1 MANTYRLII
10 TLLCFLPSFAYSQA
24 AEVGTIDLAGWIK
37 NPDGVYSRAF
47 SDGNGTRSAS
57 GNTLTSTSVAT
68 VNTSKGL
75 VPFEITKTGS
85 FDIPRIGKAIGKVA
99 IASGPVGL
107 TISTVSL
114 ICELSNICNQA
125 GQWMAE
131 GVDPYP
137 NLPNSYPSS
146 SGKWSGWTTNGQ
158 MTYYPTPET
167 ACGDPERIKQ
177 NCGATGFVF
186 DHIEATTQTTTYK
199 CYCKRSSDNAVFYA
213 SNTNQLTGCSTQY
226 TLSGT
231 DCVKSGVTQPHVA
244 TANDW
249 DSKATTLNDL
259 RFIPELLEK
268 AADLPTGIPTLT
280 PDQKKRLGVD
290 SEPTKDAQ
298 GNITGRQETITEI
311 SAVDAGTSDKPGNVI
326 IKETKTTIKYDTN
339 NTQISTNT
347 STSYTNQPETVKP
360 TGFEIKFD
368 EIGQATI
375 SNYNVPSTF
384 NANSWGT
391 GTCPPDIEISLTNF
405 TFSIP
410 TSPICNFAEMI
421 KPFVLMLASLL
432 GVYIIAGVRGGSK

>member
-1 MANTYRLII
+1 MANTNRLIF
-10 TLLCFLPSFAYSQA
+10 LLCLLPSFSLA
-24 AEVGTIDLAGWIK
+24 AEPGEIDLSGWIK
-37 NPDGVYSRAF
+37 NTDGTYTKAF
-47 SDGNGTRSAS
+47 GDSKV
-57 GNTLTSTSVAT
+57 TLTSPPQGIKTTTTAT

-75 VPFEITKTGS
+75 VPFDISKTGNV
-85 FDIPRIGKAIGKVA
+85 DLNRVGKSVRQLAVLG
-99 IASGPVGL
+99 GPLGLGL
-107 TISTVSL
+107 TALNLV
-114 ICELSNICNQA
+114 CELTTICNQA
-125 GQWMAE
+125 GQWFMQQDPAYSGYPEQTGVQSFCMSAFCAQTMAPTKE
-131 GVDPYP
+131 LACSKG
-137 NLPNSYPSS
+137 SS
-146 SGKWSGWTTNGQ
+146 I
-158 MTYYPTPET
+158 Y
-167 ACGDPERIKQ
+167 
-177 NCGATGFVF
+177 
-186 DHIEATTQTTTYK
+186 ATTVTYNSSTNK
-199 CYCKRSSDNAVFYA
+199 CVGNGVNTDLSTFGSCSTGYTRSGSVCNLNSVSHVPTSSDWDAKQ
-213 SNTNQLTGCSTQY
+213 SLM
-226 TLSGT
+226 
-231 DCVKSGVTQPHVA
+231 
-244 TANDW
+244 ND
-249 DSKATTLNDL
+249 S
-259 RFIPELLEK
+259 RFIQELIDK
-268 AADLPTGIPTLT
+268 AADVPINGVPTLT

-298 GNITGRQETITEI
+298 GNVTGRQETITEI

-421 KPFVLMLASLL
+421 KPFVLMLASVL
-432 GVYIIAGVRGGSK
+432 GVYITACLRGGSK